1 MLDVHPPHES
11 AHTWR
16 DFFIHIATIVVGLLI
31 AVGLEQTVE
40 AIRHAHER
48 TELHEALRDDTA
60 KAVED
65 TERVERFRLA
75 TDEWLIAR
83 IDQADDALDNHR
95 PIADPPRPPQV
106 DFDVPDDPAWKA
118 ARSSGLLELLSQQ
131 DIKAYT
137 EVEGILY
144 YAESKHVEMNNK
156 AVPVREFTD
165 RFTRRNN
172 PSPDLSR
179 ATPEDLQQYR
189 ALLVSYREGVRVY
202 GRWCRSIHGGEV
214 AILHGERDLN
224 RIQKAER

>member
-95 PIADPPRPPQV
+95 PIADPPPPPQV

-118 ARSSGLLELLSQQ
+118 ARSSGLRELLSQQ
-131 DIKAYT
+131 DI
-137 EVEGILY
+137 
-144 YAESKHVEMNNK
+144 K